1 MVLLVN
7 PFTAR
12 EEKRATSVHAC
23 DKDLDL
29 LLILALLTNK
39 KST

>member
-7 PFTAR
+7 PFTDR

-23 DKDLDL
+23 DL